1 MAVLWVCCSWARF
14 LLFHPCLGHR
24 RIWWCCQGMVQERR
38 GSTSSEWLW
47 SCKIGFWEIPRIGT
61 WEQGLDLNLQ
71 IIGITV
77 KFQAAK
83 NKVVIC
89 QQRVK
94 AQKERE
100 KKTFA
105 NMFDKFA
112 EIDKKKEELEK
123 QKRPDA
129 MNNIDQWNRYVVIF
143 RIIWLMLKN
152 YFQWGRLWNCQWSE
166 QHKSWWRC
174 EYESWY

>member
-1 MAVLWVCCSWARF
+1 M
-14 LLFHPCLGHR
+14 
-24 RIWWCCQGMVQERR
+24 
-38 GSTSSEWLW
+38 
-47 SCKIGFWEIPRIGT
+47 
-61 WEQGLDLNLQ
+61 
-71 IIGITV
+71 
-77 KFQAAK
+77 
-83 NKVVIC
+83 VIC

-152 YFQWGRLWNCQWSE
+152 YFQWGGLWNCQ
-166 QHKSWWRC
+166 
-174 EYESWY
+174 